1 MQARRAAV
9 VDTQIAL
16 DQAEHSTELTLAEQQ
31 QELRQTYIDW
41 WKQDVMTDWCNT
53 YQPVATAEQKAAA
66 NRAQAQQLRV
76 SEKLWVEQHWRS
88 LTRVCTRLVQQDNHL
103 REQLAYLHGDPISV
117 AAKPIPEMLPIQLA
131 PIESW
136 LHILEKHPALK
147 THRAEEH
154 RLEPLVKSRW
164 TDRIDADFS
173 ISQRYDGV
181 MV

>member
-1 MQARRAAV
+1 M
-9 VDTQIAL
+9 
-16 DQAEHSTELTLAEQQ
+16 
-31 QELRQTYIDW
+31 
-41 WKQDVMTDWCNT
+41 
-53 YQPVATAEQKAAA
+53 
-66 NRAQAQQLRV
+66 
-76 SEKLWVEQHWRS
+76 
-88 LTRVCTRLVQQDNHL
+88 VQQDNHL

-173 ISQRYDGV
+173 ISQRYDGRDGMSGSGGGTV
-181 MV
+181 AAITFEVPLGSLSAGSRGGEFS